1 MERMAHADESSV
13 NSGLPKSIMFR
24 SNLSDVRWEKRHLK
38 ARVNRR
44 WLKDGENFSNVRG
57 HPGRMATI
65 DDDAHQGRKGREEF
79 EEKDFRPTSPGHSPG
94 VGHSI
99 NN

>member
-1 MERMAHADESSV
+1 MANTNIRIACVLLFFLILHHHQHLCV
-13 NSGLPKSIMFR
+13 QGKT
-24 SNLSDVRWEKRHLK
+24 HLK
-38 ARVNRR
+38 P
-44 WLKDGENFSNVRG
+44 WSKDGENFSND
-57 HPGRMATI
+57 
-65 DDDAHQGRKGREEF
+65 DDDAHEGRKGRVEF

>member
-1 MERMAHADESSV
+1 
-13 NSGLPKSIMFR
+13 
-24 SNLSDVRWEKRHLK
+24 LK
-38 ARVNRR
+38 APLNR
-44 WLKDGENFSNVRG
+44 WSKEGQNFSNV
-57 HPGRMATI
+57 
-65 DDDAHQGRKGREEF
+65 DDDAQEGRVEF

>member
-1 MERMAHADESSV
+1 MANTNIRIACVLLLFLILHHQDLYV
-13 NSGLPKSIMFR
+13 QG
-24 SNLSDVRWEKRHLK
+24 KRHLK
-38 ARVNRR
+38 DRLNR
-44 WLKDGENFSNVRG
+44 WSKDGENFSNAVPHGDR
-57 HPGRMATI
+57 GRMHD
-65 DDDAHQGRKGREEF
+65 DDDAHEGRKGRVEF

>member
-1 MERMAHADESSV
+1 MA
-13 NSGLPKSIMFR
+13 NT
-24 SNLSDVRWEKRHLK
+24 NLRIACVLLLLFILHHQDFYVEGKRHL
-38 ARVNRR
+38 RTRLNRR
-44 WLKDGENFSNVRG
+44 CSKDGEKFSNEAAHGVGESR
-57 HPGRMATI
+57 ATTT
-65 DDDAHQGRKGREEF
+65 DAHQGRKERVEF

>member
-1 MERMAHADESSV
+1 LFFILHHKDLYV
-13 NSGLPKSIMFR
+13 QG
-24 SNLSDVRWEKRHLK
+24 KRHYLK
-38 ARVNRR
+38 APLNR
-44 WLKDGENFSNVRG
+44 WSKEGQNFSNV
-57 HPGRMATI
+57 
-65 DDDAHQGRKGREEF
+65 DDDAQEGRVEF